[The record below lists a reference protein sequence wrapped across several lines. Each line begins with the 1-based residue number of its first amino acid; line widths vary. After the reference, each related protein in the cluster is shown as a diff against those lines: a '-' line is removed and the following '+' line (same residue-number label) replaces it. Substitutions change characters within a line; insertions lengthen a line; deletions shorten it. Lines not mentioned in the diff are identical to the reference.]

1 MDPTHL
7 IEQIIASAHDVR
19 RALKGRD
26 LADRFERAL
35 VPALAVR
42 GVRVTA
48 DRREPVEYRGGGL
61 TAGYHVDLRVAG
73 CPLVVELKVLDGLHA
88 ADDDQMLNRLRLG
101 VWQRG
106 AINLNVTV
114 TNRGVR
120 CDVFDLRHL
129 APPPRR
135 AARARARTD
144 RRADARRRPCARP
157 GSALTA
163 ARSAGAACGHT
174 ESQP

>member
-1 MDPTHL
+1 MDPTFT

-19 RALKGRD
+19 RALRGRD
-26 LADRFERAL
+26 LAERFERAL

-61 TAGYHVDLRVAG
+61 TTGYHVDLRVAG

-106 AINLNVTV
+106 AINLNLAV

-120 CDVFDLRHL
+120 SDVFDLRHL
-129 APPPRR
+129 GRPRGDHPLPGTTDRRPDAKPAVAGRIGLTPPIRR
-135 AARARARTD
+135 AA
-144 RRADARRRPCARP
+144 
-157 GSALTA
+157 
-163 ARSAGAACGHT
+163 
-174 ESQP
+174 